1 MQWRYIPDMSLV
13 EIVTDFCRK
22 GRIIF
27 NRLHNEL
34 ALNSRF
40 SHIYFLEKLEAHD
53 KTYDKLAVSS

>member
-1 MQWRYIPDMSLV
+1 MSLV

-27 NRLHNEL
+27 NRLHNKL

-53 KTYDKLAVSS
+53 KTYNKLAVSS